1 MSKRNYTKPV
11 FSYPQLVQQ
20 LKDRGLTIKNED
32 KALHLLKNISYYRL
46 SGYWYPLLQDKTNH
60 TFKPGSTF
68 ETAFKLY
75 CFDRELRLMVL
86 REIEKI
92 EVAVR
97 SQMNHILA
105 QYKGVYWFTD
115 NSIFKNQNKHNDS
128 LRKLRNDFSRSDEQ
142 FVRSF
147 RANYSDAYPPCWIM
161 LEITSF
167 GSLSIMFENLKPGR
181 TKRSI
186 ADYFGLDDGT
196 FTSWLHTIVYLRNVC
211 AHHNRL
217 WNRVMGITPSNLR
230 SPANQ
235 WISHPP
241 GTNNT
246 YFVLSMILYLLNTV
260 NPKHTF
266 IERFSF
272 LLDKYPNI
280 ETSAMGFPENW
291 SNEPLWKARKVSFRM
306 KFSRL
311 LLKPF
316 K

>member
-1 MSKRNYTKPV
+1 M
-11 FSYPQLVQQ
+11 
-20 LKDRGLTIKNED
+20 
-32 KALHLLKNISYYRL
+32 
-46 SGYWYPLLQDKTNH
+46 
-60 TFKPGSTF
+60 
-68 ETAFKLY
+68 
-75 CFDRELRLMVL
+75 
-86 REIEKI
+86 
-92 EVAVR
+92 
-97 SQMNHILA
+97 
-105 QYKGVYWFTD
+105 
-115 NSIFKNQNKHNDS
+115 
-128 LRKLRNDFSRSDEQ
+128 
-142 FVRSF
+142 
-147 RANYSDAYPPCWIM
+147 M

-167 GSLSIMFENLKPGR
+167 GSLSIMFENLKPRR

-196 FTSWLHTIVYLRNVC
+196 FTSWLHTLVYLRNVC

-291 SNEPLWKARKVSFRM
+291 SYEPLWKAREVPVWK

-311 LLKPF
+311 LF
-316 K
+316 KTY